1 MKGVLIIAMF
11 KKTVVVF
18 LSLIILFSLLCACQ
32 SSQAQ
37 DEESTK
43 NSTNITETAEMD
55 NIPQWKT
62 AYLKFLEER
71 KDSHL
76 SYALIYIDGDDI
88 PELYLSGKGEAIGD
102 SICAYKNGAVIE
114 QQLHRIGG
122 GWYIEKSGNIVNRNG
137 HMGQKHTHVYKLV
150 EDGFVLTF
158 EALSSER
165 INDEG
170 KLYFEYSI
178 GDTPVSESEYNHAV
192 ENAVELKNAVR
203 LNENEVNYDTIR
215 QQIIDFN

>member
-1 MKGVLIIAMF
+1 MF
-11 KKTVVVF
+11 KKTLVVF

-43 NSTNITETAEMD
+43 NSTNITETAETD

-62 AYLKFLEER
+62 AYLKFLEKR

-76 SYALIYIDGDDI
+76 SYALVYIDGDDI
-88 PELYLSGKGEAIGD
+88 PELYLSGKDEATGD

-122 GWYIEKSGNIVNRNG
+122 GWFVEKSGNVVNRNG
-137 HMGQKHTHVYKLV
+137 HMGQEHTHVYKLV

-158 EALSSER
+158 DALSSER
-165 INDEG
+165 INDEY

-178 GDTPVSESEYNHAV
+178 GDMPVSESEYNSAV
-192 ENAVELKNAVR
+192 ENAVDLKNAVR

-215 QQIIDFN
+215 QQVIEFN